1 MNKLQIVKPE
11 RRVARRG
18 PPFRDS
24 RDFQRHVESE
34 VAFHLMRASDRAVG
48 PKSWREKKIR
58 SGARVPLR
66 NEAEVFRALL
76 DRAVEQGDMVMVE
89 RAINEVDDA
98 MVLLIRLTSR
108 LKTDARRRAAERVP
122 DWKRAA

>member
-34 VAFHLMRASDRAVG
+34 VAFHLSRASDRAVG
-48 PKSWREKKIR
+48 RKSWREKKIR
-58 SGARVPLR
+58 SGARVPMR
-66 NEAEVFRALL
+66 TEAEVFRAML
-76 DRAVEQGDMVMVE
+76 DRAVTEGDMVTVE
-89 RAINEVDDA
+89 QAITEIDDA
-98 MVLLIRLTSR
+98 LVLFIRLTSR

-122 DWKRAA
+122 DWRRVA